1 MLFRRE
7 QGAPFH
13 MQYVPDNPLIVQSDH
28 SILLETAG
36 AKFEGARNAVARFA
50 ELVKSPEYMHTYRLT
65 DLSLWNGASSGLTA
79 AEVVGALE
87 QYSKYPLPPAVPVYI
102 DDMMGRY
109 GRLCLLPGDAEGM
122 LILEADTAVRMK
134 EVRGSRGISRL
145 LSKRIDARRYR
156 VPVAHRGELKQALV
170 RVGHPVRDLAG
181 FVDGAALDVR
191 LRSPDRAG
199 RAWSLRDYQSQA
211 VDAFLGEGD
220 LHGAPSADGGSG
232 VVVLPCG
239 AGKTIV
245 GLSVLVR
252 LGMRTLI
259 LCTNTTALRQWRNEI
274 LERTSLSEDDV
285 REYSGSRKEVG
296 PVTLST
302 YQMLTHRKTKGG
314 PFTHFGLFDAENWG
328 LVVYDEVHLLPAPVF
343 RAVASIQARRRL
355 GLTAT
360 LVREDGRQGDVF
372 ALIGPKRFDVP
383 WRELEHTGW
392 IAEAAC
398 VEVRVAMNRAER
410 LEYAGADDRERYR
423 LASTIPEK
431 MRVVDTI
438 MARHTGERVLVL
450 GMYLDQ
456 LRALS
461 TRINAPLITGETRQA
476 ERDRLFAAYRD
487 GSIQTLV
494 ISRVGNFSVD
504 LPDARVAIQISGSW
518 GSRQEEAQRLGRV
531 LRPKG
536 GDNRAWFYTVVTRE
550 SVEQKFAE
558 RRQRFLAEQGYR
570 YAIETW
576 DEKEA

>member
-1 MLFRRE
+1 M
-7 QGAPFH
+7 
-13 MQYVPDNPLIVQSDH
+13 PDNPIIVQSDR

-36 AKFEGARNAVARFA
+36 PKFEAARNALSRFA
-50 ELVKSPEYMHTYRLT
+50 ELVKSPEYIHTYRLS
-65 DLSLWNGASSGLTA
+65 DLSLWNGASSGLTMA
-79 AEVVGALE
+79 QVVSDLE
-87 QYSKYPLPPAVPVYI
+87 RYAKYPLPPAIPVYI
-102 DDMMGRY
+102 EDMMGRY
-109 GRLCLLPGDAEGM
+109 GRLRLLPGDTEDS
-122 LILEADTAVRMK
+122 LVLEADTPVRMK
-134 EVRGSRGISRL
+134 EVRGSRGVARL
-145 LSKRIDARRYR
+145 LGKRVDARRYR
-156 VPVAHRGELKQALV
+156 VPVMQRGEIKQALL
-170 RVGHPVRDLAG
+170 RVGHPVQDLAG
-181 FVDGAALDVR
+181 FVDGTALEVS
-191 LRSPDRAG
+191 LRSPDRRG
-199 RAWSLRDYQSQA
+199 RTWDLRRYQTDA
-211 VDAFLGEGD
+211 VDAFLGGPVIEGPV
-220 LHGAPSADGGSG
+220 GVDGGSG

-245 GLSVLVR
+245 GLSVLAQ

-274 LERTSLSEDDV
+274 LERTTLTEEEV

-296 PVTLST
+296 AVTLST

-328 LVVYDEVHLLPAPVF
+328 LVIYDEVHLLPAPVF

-383 WRELEHTGW
+383 WRELEHSGW
-392 IAEAAC
+392 IAEAEC

-431 MRVVDTI
+431 QNVVEEIMR
-438 MARHTGERVLVL
+438 RHAGERVLVL

-461 TRINAPLITGETRQA
+461 DRLGAPLITGETRQA
-476 ERDRLFAAYRD
+476 DRDRLFAAYRS
-487 GSIQTLV
+487 GAVRTLV

-504 LPDARVAIQISGSW
+504 LPDASVAIQVSGSW

-531 LRPKG
+531 LRPKEA
-536 GDNRAWFYTVVTRE
+536 DNRAWFYTVVTRE

-570 YAIETW
+570 YTIETR
-576 DEKEA
+576 DEKNG